1 MKISIFYF
9 SGTGNTWWVTQ
20 KIKEYFEEKGHTV
33 EIYSIEKKD
42 LTWEELLPAVLKE
55 SEIIGV
61 GFPVYG
67 SRIPFIMRNWVKN
80 ILTKYSKD
88 QQKELRAFGYK

>member
-20 KIKEYFEEKGHTV
+20 KIKEIFEEKGHKV
-33 EIYSIEKKD
+33 EIYSIERKD
-42 LTWEELLPAVLKE
+42 LNWEKLIPSLINDSQL
-55 SEIIGV
+55 IGV

-67 SRIPFIMRNWVKN
+67 SRIPFIMRDWVNGKRR
-80 ILTKYSKD
+80 TDCS
-88 QQKELRAFGYK
+88 R